1 MPDIT
6 NFVSGED
13 AAESAL
19 IDTEKGFCTPKRIYL
34 YDTKRGDP
42 NYS

>member
-19 IDTEKGFCTPKRIYL
+19 IDPEKGFCTPKRILIYPV
-34 YDTKRGDP
+34 KRFDP
-42 NYS
+42 NYI

>member
-19 IDTEKGFCTPKRIYL
+19 IDPEKGFCTPKRIYL

>member
-19 IDTEKGFCTPKRIYL
+19 IDPEKGFCTPKRIYL
-34 YDTKRGDP
+34 YALELMNLDL
-42 NYS
+42 